1 MGSVWSPHPHRSIN
15 QPVLT
20 KLFVWHKHART
31 RSAQQPLLMPEMLHP
46 QPQLPTQ
53 GSCKYCRFKELQKNL
68 RPTLEKTSKTCSV
81 AEHKFNKLRK
91 LGPATEPLQEKEKQQ
106 RLEADRAAKLAKKR
120 AANRERMQRLRNE
133 DAFRDLEVCYCF
145 MAPLMQILHDVSC

>member
-1 MGSVWSPHPHRSIN
+1 MPISHDESCFCNHCVSACE
-15 QPVLT
+15 PVL
-20 KLFVWHKHART
+20 FVSECEVSLSAYT
-31 RSAQQPLLMPEMLHP
+31 RRES
-46 QPQLPTQ
+46 
-53 GSCKYCRFKELQKNL
+53 
-68 RPTLEKTSKTCSV
+68 
-81 AEHKFNKLRK
+81 KLRK